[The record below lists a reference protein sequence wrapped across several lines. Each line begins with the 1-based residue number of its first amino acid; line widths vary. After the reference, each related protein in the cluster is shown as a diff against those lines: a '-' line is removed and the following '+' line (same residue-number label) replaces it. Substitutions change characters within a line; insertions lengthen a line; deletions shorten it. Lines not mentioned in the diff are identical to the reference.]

1 MKQRAFV
8 ILAMAGSIATAAS
21 SALAHHSHPFFYD
34 VCKTVTIEGRVDSVQ
49 FKDPHTLI
57 FLKTDDGTAYTVDW
71 NSLSALTRDNVIGPA
86 KASLVFGARIAVT
99 GARIRTTAEIREHF
113 PDFTSVVNPNT
124 LDPTLIRRVGDSF
137 SWAMRPP
144 QNPPDCKGK

>member
-1 MKQRAFV
+1 MKRSAG
-8 ILAMAGSIATAAS
+8 ILAAVICIGAAAS

-34 VCKTVTIEGRVDSVQ
+34 ACKMVTVEGRVDSVQ

-57 FLKTDDGTAYTVDW
+57 SLKLDDRTAYTVDW
-71 NSLSALTRDNVIGPA
+71 AGLRGLTNNNWLGPA

-113 PDFTSVVNPNT
+113 PEFTSVANPNT
-124 LDPTLIRRVGDSF
+124 LDPTLIKRVDN
-137 SWAMRPP
+137 SWTWTTKD
-144 QNPPDCKGK
+144 NPTCKSK

>member
-1 MKQRAFV
+1 MKRPALG
-8 ILAMAGSIATAAS
+8 ILATAICVATAAS

-57 FLKTDDGTAYTVDW
+57 FLKTDEGTAYTIDW
-71 NSLSALTRDNVIGPA
+71 AGLRGLTNNNRLGPA

-113 PDFTSVVNPNT
+113 SDFTSVVNPNT
-124 LDPTLIRRVGDSF
+124 LDPALIRRVDNTW
-137 SWAMRPP
+137 SWAL
-144 QNPPDCKGK
+144 QNPPVCKGK